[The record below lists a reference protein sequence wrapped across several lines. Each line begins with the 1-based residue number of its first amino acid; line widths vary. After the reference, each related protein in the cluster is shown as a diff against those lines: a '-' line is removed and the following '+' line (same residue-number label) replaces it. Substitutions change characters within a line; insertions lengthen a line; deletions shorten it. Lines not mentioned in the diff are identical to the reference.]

1 METLY
6 KGLIAV
12 PAGIAGFL
20 FGGWSVLLTILSV
33 LVIIDYASGL
43 AAAGVNGEMKSKVGY
58 IGITRKVFIFVI
70 IVTVAHMIDLLL
82 IKNGI
87 EMGFLVMTVA
97 IVFYCIDELISITEN
112 AGKMGVYVPEAI
124 TKAIELLKQQNKSK

>member
-70 IVTVAHMIDLLL
+70 VTVAHMIDLLL
-82 IKNGI
+82 IESGI

-97 IVFYCIDELISITEN
+97 IVFYCINELISITEN